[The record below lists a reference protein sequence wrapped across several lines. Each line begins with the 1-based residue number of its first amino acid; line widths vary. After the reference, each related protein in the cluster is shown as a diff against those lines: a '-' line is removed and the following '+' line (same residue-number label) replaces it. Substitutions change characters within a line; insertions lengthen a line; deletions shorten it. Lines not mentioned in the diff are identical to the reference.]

1 MSGPGQAARAPALQ
15 TVIDFFEGLC
25 PADLGRIDDLYAAQ
39 AFFKDPFNEVHGS
52 AAIGRI
58 FSHLFEQVRD
68 PRFVVHDCV
77 GNEREAFL
85 TWDFIFQRAG
95 GATLTVRGASHL
107 RLDDQGRIEWHRDY
121 WDTGEELYEKLPLLG
136 TLMRWLRRQG
146 ATPPAGSVGTMN
158 S

>member
-1 MSGPGQAARAPALQ
+1 MSRTDQAGRTPALQ
-15 TVIDFFEGLC
+15 AIIDFFEGIC
-25 PADLGRIDDLYAAQ
+25 PADIARIGEIYSPQ
-39 AFFKDPFNEVHGS
+39 AWFKDPFNEVRGS

-58 FSHLFEQVRD
+58 FSHMFEQVRD

-77 GNEREAFL
+77 GGEREVFL

-121 WDTGEELYEKLPLLG
+121 WDTGEELYGKLPLIG
-136 TLMRWLRRQG
+136 PLMRWLRRQG
-146 ATPPAGSVGTMN
+146 AAPAAGSIDTIER
-158 S
+158 